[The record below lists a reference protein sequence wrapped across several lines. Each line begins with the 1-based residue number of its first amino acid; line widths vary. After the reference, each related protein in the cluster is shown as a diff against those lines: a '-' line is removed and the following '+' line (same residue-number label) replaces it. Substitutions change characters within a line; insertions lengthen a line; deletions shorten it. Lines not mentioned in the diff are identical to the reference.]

1 MSMLWTLPCV
11 MCVAAAAP
19 AGPTDS
25 GLTPVESPWS
35 TRYFNEQLPLS
46 VDGGWIAVQAPLELV
61 QTQLAA
67 TTERWNLNLDQA
79 MSSTVS
85 GWTYIPLTRI
95 ATASQIERVV
105 RGISSG
111 PNGLYASPAFLGG
124 TAQLPWIPTSEL
136 IVQFADGADLT
147 GLSIIEH
154 DLGGYTGMHR
164 IATDADSA
172 FETLAL
178 VESVASRDG
187 VLWAQPNAIWWAQ
200 HFYTPNDPMY
210 SSQWALNQSNDMD
223 MDAPECWDMTFGDS
237 SIVVAILDD
246 GIDQDHPD
254 ISQIPGADF
263 TDEGTGGDHTT
274 VCDGHGSCVSGCV
287 AATIDNN
294 LGVTGVAPGCR
305 VVAARIFNAI
315 DFFGFCLGFIETTD
329 AWIVNGISW
338 AANNGA
344 RVTNSSWGGG
354 SPSSSVTTAFNQ
366 TRAAGVVHFGA
377 AGNDSSSNIS
387 YPASLASL
395 YAISAI
401 NSSGNLAS
409 FSTYGNG
416 LAFSA
421 PGEGILTTDWVGSGG
436 FDGGNYV
443 TIDGTSFAS
452 PYAAGVAALV
462 LSADASLTPDE
473 VGDIMAVS
481 AMDRGASGY
490 DTSYGYGVVNA
501 AGAVAEVDPAED
513 CQGDVDGDGSVG
525 TNDLLAVIAA
535 WGACSGCP
543 ADINDDGWVGTD
555 DILGVI
561 AAWGSCP

>member
-1 MSMLWTLPCV
+1 MSMVWSVPCVV
-11 MCVAAAAP
+11 MCVVGGLAA
-19 AGPTDS
+19 DS
-25 GLTPVESPWS
+25 GMNPVESPW
-35 TRYFNEQLPLS
+35 TARYFNEHLPLS
-46 VDGGWIAVQAPLELV
+46 VDGSWIAVQAAPSTV

-67 TTERWNLNLDQA
+67 TAERWSLDLEQA
-79 MSSTVS
+79 MPSTVS
-85 GWTYIPLTRI
+85 GWTYIPLTQV
-95 ATASQIERVV
+95 ATAREIERIV
-105 RGISSG
+105 RGVSSG
-111 PNGLYASPAFLGG
+111 PAGVYASPAFLGG

-136 IVQFADGADLT
+136 IVQVAEGVVLDDV
-147 GLSIIEH
+147 IVIEA
-154 DLGGYTGMHR
+154 DLGGHIGMHR
-164 IATDADSA
+164 IATDSASA
-172 FETLAL
+172 FDVLAA
-178 VESVASRDG
+178 VEAIATRDG
-187 VLWAQPNAIWWAQ
+187 VLWAQPNAIWWAR

-223 MDAPECWDMTFGDS
+223 MDAPECWDSMFGDS
-237 SIVVAILDD
+237 SIIVSILDD

-254 ISQIPGADF
+254 ISQVPGADF

-274 VCDGHGSCVSGCV
+274 VCDGHGSCVGGCV
-287 AATIDNN
+287 AATIDNGI
-294 LGVTGVAPGCR
+294 GVTGVAPGCR
-305 VVAARIFNAI
+305 VMATRIFNAI
-315 DFFGFCLGFIETTD
+315 DFFGFCFGFIETTD

-338 AANNGA
+338 ATENGA

-354 SPSSSVTTAFNQ
+354 SPSSALTTAFNQ
-366 TRAAGVVHFGA
+366 ARAAGVVHFGA
-377 AGNDSSSNIS
+377 AGNDGTSTIS
-387 YPASLASL
+387 YPASIPAL
-395 YAISAI
+395 YAVSAI

-409 FSTYGNG
+409 FSTYGTG

-436 FDGGNYV
+436 FDAGNYV

-462 LSADASLTPDE
+462 LSADPTLSPDE

-501 AGAVAEVDPAED
+501 AAAVGEVEPGEECD
-513 CQGDVDGDGSVG
+513 GDVNGDGSVG
-525 TNDLLAVIAA
+525 TDDLLAAIGS

-543 ADINDDGWVGTD
+543 ADINGDGMVGTD
-555 DILGVI
+555 DILGII

>member
-1 MSMLWTLPCV
+1 
-11 MCVAAAAP
+11 
-19 AGPTDS
+19 
-25 GLTPVESPWS
+25 
-35 TRYFNEQLPLS
+35 
-46 VDGGWIAVQAPLELV
+46 
-61 QTQLAA
+61 
-67 TTERWNLNLDQA
+67 
-79 MSSTVS
+79 
-85 GWTYIPLTRI
+85 
-95 ATASQIERVV
+95 
-105 RGISSG
+105 
-111 PNGLYASPAFLGG
+111 
-124 TAQLPWIPTSEL
+124 
-136 IVQFADGADLT
+136 
-147 GLSIIEH
+147 
-154 DLGGYTGMHR
+154 
-164 IATDADSA
+164 
-172 FETLAL
+172 
-178 VESVASRDG
+178 
-187 VLWAQPNAIWWAQ
+187 
-200 HFYTPNDPMY
+200 
-210 SSQWALNQSNDMD
+210 
-223 MDAPECWDMTFGDS
+223 
-237 SIVVAILDD
+237 
-246 GIDQDHPD
+246 
-254 ISQIPGADF
+254 
-263 TDEGTGGDHTT
+263 
-274 VCDGHGSCVSGCV
+274 
-287 AATIDNN
+287 
-294 LGVTGVAPGCR
+294 
-305 VVAARIFNAI
+305 VAARIFNAI